1 MIVKP
6 FRALRPRPDL
16 AHRIPSVPYDVVDTR
31 EARRLAEG
39 NPYTFLHVVRPEID
53 LAPGVDPHDES
64 VYVAGAR
71 NLRSMV
77 ERGWL
82 VRDERPAYYVYRL
95 TVDGRS
101 QTGILGAAAVADYAA
116 SRIKRHE
123 HTRPDK
129 ERDRVR
135 LNDALSA
142 HPGPVFL
149 IYRDRADIDRLVDDV
164 VRAAPIVRFT
174 AVDGVEHAL
183 WVVDRPAERERLE
196 AALLALPASYIAD
209 GHHRAAAAARVSDL
223 RLGQP
228 GAHPAEAP
236 YRFFLAAHFPA
247 SQVRVLEYN
256 RLVRDLRGL
265 TPQELLARVEGAG
278 LAVRPD
284 RAGRRPPARGSFGIY
299 LAGTWHLARAASD
312 GIPSDPVQ
320 RLDVSLLGERVLR
333 PHLGIEDPRTDP
345 RIEFVGGSRGPEE
358 LERRVDSGEHAVAF
372 ALHAPSLDDVMAIAD
387 AGGVMPPKST
397 WFDPKLRSG
406 MVVQT
411 FDGSE
416 L

>member
-1 MIVKP
+1 MIVRP
-6 FRALRPRPDL
+6 FHGLRPRPDL

-31 EARRLAEG
+31 EARALAEG
-39 NPYTFLHVVRPEID
+39 DPYTFLHVVRPEID
-53 LAPGVDPHDES
+53 LAPGIDAHDDS
-64 VYVAGAR
+64 VYATGAR
-71 NLRSMV
+71 NLRSMI

-95 TVDGRS
+95 TAGEHS

-116 SRIKRHE
+116 GRIKRHE

-129 ERDRVR
+129 EDDRVR

-149 IYRDRADIDRLVDDV
+149 IYRDRADVDGLVDEI
-164 VRAAPIVRFT
+164 VRAEPDVRFG

-183 WVVDRPAERERLE
+183 WVVERDGQRERLE
-196 AALLALPASYIAD
+196 SALGSVPASYIAD
-209 GHHRAAAAARVSDL
+209 GHHRAAAASRVAEL
-223 RLGQP
+223 RLGCP
-228 GAHPAEAP
+228 GPHPPDAP

-247 SQVRVLEYN
+247 SRVRVLEYN

-265 TPQELLARVEGAG
+265 RPQELIEGAERAG
-278 LAVRPD
+278 LAVRRD
-284 RAGRRPPARGSFGIY
+284 AAGRRPPVRGSFGIY
-299 LAGTWHLARAASD
+299 VGGEWYLARVEAGSVS
-312 GIPSDPVQ
+312 SDPVR
-320 RLDVSLLGERVLR
+320 RLDVSILGERVLQ
-333 PHLGIEDPRTDP
+333 PLLGIADPRTDP
-345 RIEFVGGSRGPEE
+345 RIEFVGGSRGPAE

-372 ALHAPSLDDVMAIAD
+372 ALHPPSLDDVMAIAD

-411 FDGSE
+411 FDGAA

>member
-1 MIVKP
+1 MIIKP
-6 FRALRPRPDL
+6 FRGLRPRPDL
-16 AHRIPSVPYDVVDTR
+16 AHRIPSVPYDVVDTQ

-39 NPYTFLHVVRPEID
+39 DPYTFLHVVRPEID
-53 LAPGVDPHDES
+53 LPPDVDVHDER
-64 VYVAGAR
+64 VYATGAR
-71 NLRSMV
+71 NLRAMI

-82 VRDERPAYYVYRL
+82 ARDEQPAYYVYRL
-95 TVDGRS
+95 TAGAHA
-101 QTGILGAAAVADYAA
+101 QTGILGAAAVADYTA

-129 ERDRVR
+129 ERDRVK

-149 IYRDRADIDRLVDDV
+149 IYRDRPDLDGLVDEIA
-164 VRAAPIVRFT
+164 RTAPAVRFV
-174 AVDGVEHAL
+174 AVDGVDHAL
-183 WVVDRPAERERLE
+183 WVVDRAQERERVE
-196 AALLALPASYIAD
+196 SALSALPASYIAD
-209 GHHRAAAAARVSDL
+209 GHHRAAAAARVAEL
-223 RLGQP
+223 RLGRP
-228 GAHPAEAP
+228 GPHPPDAP

-256 RLVRDLRGL
+256 RLVRDLHGH
-265 TPQELLARVEGAG
+265 TSQELLAAAAAAG
-278 LAVRPD
+278 LLVRQD
-284 RAGRRPPARGSFGIY
+284 RAGRRPPTRGSFGIY
-299 LAGTWHLARAASD
+299 TGGQWHLARAAAEN
-312 GIPSDPVQ
+312 IPSDPVR

-333 PHLGIEDPRTDP
+333 PLLGIEDPRTDP

-372 ALHAPSLDDVMAIAD
+372 ALHPPSLDDVMAIAD
-387 AGGVMPPKST
+387 AGSVMPPKST

-406 MVVQT
+406 MVVQS
-411 FDGSE
+411 FDDSA